1 MSTRRQAPQST
12 RRRIYLLRHAEV
24 AYFDEQGRPVAPDE
38 VPLTPAGRRQ
48 AEAAGAALAGVRFD
62 RVLTSGLPRTRETA
76 ELVLRSAG
84 QGTANGG
91 GAAGAGAGPAIEAW
105 PELRELVPGRLA
117 DLAPEEL
124 EAAFVGAF
132 RGVLPGPT
140 RFLGGET
147 IDELLDRV
155 LPALARL
162 LADPGWDTVLAVL
175 HGGVNR
181 ALLSFALS
189 GQRLFLG
196 AVEQA
201 PAGINVLDVDRAG
214 EFVVRA
220 VNATPWDPAYLA
232 GRSTTME
239 ELWAQFRGAA
249 DRA

>member
-1 MSTRRQAPQST
+1 LST

-24 AYFDEQGRPVAPDE
+24 AYFDEHGQPVAPDE
-38 VPLTPAGRRQ
+38 VPLTPTGRRQ
-48 AEAAGAALAGVRFD
+48 ARRAGAALAGVRFD
-62 RVLTSGLPRTRETA
+62 RVLTSGLPRTVETA
-76 ELVLRSAG
+76 RLVAPSARV
-84 QGTANGG
+84 
-91 GAAGAGAGPAIEAW
+91 EER

-117 DLAPEEL
+117 ELVPEEL
-124 EAAFVGAF
+124 EAAFLGAF

-147 IDELLDRV
+147 IDALFDRV
-155 LPALARL
+155 LPALERL
-162 LADPGWDTVLAVL
+162 LADPGWDTALAVL

-196 AVEQA
+196 GIEQA
-201 PAGINVLDVDRAG
+201 PACINVLDVDQAG
-214 EFVVRA
+214 AFVVRA

-239 ELWAQFRGAA
+239 ELWAQFRGPRPA
-249 DRA
+249 

>member
-1 MSTRRQAPQST
+1 MSTHGGSDTST

-24 AYFDEQGRPVAPDE
+24 AYFDQDGRPVAPDE
-38 VPLTPAGRRQ
+38 VPLTATGRDQ
-48 AEAAGAALAGVRFD
+48 AATAGAALAGVGFD
-62 RVLTSGLPRTRETA
+62 RVLTSGLPRTVETA
-76 ELVLRSAG
+76 RLVLD
-84 QGTANGG
+84 
-91 GAAGAGAGPAIEAW
+91 AAGPGHAGRVRVEEW

-117 DLAPEEL
+117 DLVPEEL
-124 EAAFVGAF
+124 EAAFLGAF

-147 IDELLDRV
+147 IDELFDRV
-155 LPALARL
+155 LPALERL
-162 LADPGWDTVLAVL
+162 LADPSWDTVLAVL

-181 ALLSFALS
+181 AWLSFALS

-201 PAGINVLDVDRAG
+201 PACINVLDVDRAG

-232 GRSTTME
+232 GRTTTME
-239 ELWAQFRGAA
+239 DLWAQFRGAA
-249 DRA
+249 GQA

>member
-1 MSTRRQAPQST
+1 MSTRRAGDLST

-24 AYFDEQGRPVAPDE
+24 AYFDEAGRPLPPDD
-38 VPLTPAGRRQ
+38 VPLTATGRAQ
-48 AEAAGAALAGVRFD
+48 AERAGAALAGVRFD
-62 RVLTSGLPRTRETA
+62 RVVTSGLPRTLETA
-76 ELVLRSAG
+76 RLVLAA
-84 QGTANGG
+84 TGG
-91 GAAGAGAGPAIEAW
+91 DGPAAPVESW
-105 PELRELVPGRLA
+105 PELRELAPGRLA
-117 DLAPEEL
+117 DLPPEEL

-132 RGVLPGPT
+132 RGVLAGPT

-147 IDELLDRV
+147 IDQLLDRV

-201 PAGINVLDVDRAG
+201 PACINVLDVDRSG

-232 GRSTTME
+232 GRTTTME
-239 ELWAQFRGAA
+239 DLWAQFRASA
-249 DRA
+249 DRLDSR

>member
-24 AYFDEQGRPVAPDE
+24 AYFDEAGRPVAPDQ

-62 RVLTSGLPRTRETA
+62 RVLTSGLPRTQETA
-76 ELVLRSAG
+76 ELVLRAAG
-84 QGTANGG
+84 GGTPS
-91 GAAGAGAGPAIEAW
+91 GAAGGTGPPVIEAW

-132 RGVLPGPT
+132 RGVLPGPA

-232 GRSTTME
+232 GRATTME